1 MITGLNSPLPGIKI
15 ESFRDILCD
24 RSLVEAKPNFNITQW
39 IETSKIS
46 SYWGHDEINTY
57 NSSRCFQIWS
67 PDTPDPTIYD
77 NGFKV
82 KFPSNELVL
91 RFVYFY
97 LVENRI
103 EKSKA
108 VSNPELI
115 PYSHKIIWSLLHP
128 GHRRE
133 PEKITRIR
141 IQENRA
147 PSNTEIDIENQLE
160 ITNCEKKTAIIAKSD
175 DISAELNFLTKN
187 YFTEKFYV
195 GKDAIAK
202 EYSGIAFA
210 YVRNTKIPKY
220 YRIIIEAGIY
230 DRLQVEKMTRKNRGR
245 KTVWKQNLGL
255 EGVSSLSGGLM
266 TLFMLCGGLL
276 CLAISSFILECR
288 GIIWGK
294 CQSILHKHKDD
305 FAEKEIQKI

>member
-1 MITGLNSPLPGIKI
+1 M
-15 ESFRDILCD
+15 
-24 RSLVEAKPNFNITQW
+24 
-39 IETSKIS
+39 
-46 SYWGHDEINTY
+46 
-57 NSSRCFQIWS
+57 
-67 PDTPDPTIYD
+67 
-77 NGFKV
+77 
-82 KFPSNELVL
+82 
-91 RFVYFY
+91 RFFYFY
-97 LVENRI
+97 KTTNIIEN
-103 EKSKA
+103 SKGG
-108 VSNPELI
+108 SKPEII
-115 PYSHKIIWSLLHP
+115 PNSLKIIWSLLHP
-128 GHRRE
+128 GHTRE

-288 GIIWGK
+288 GIIWGSVNQYCTNIKTILQKKKFRKFK
-294 CQSILHKHKDD
+294 CHRKIHVQPMVVKTLVVRTVTSS
-305 FAEKEIQKI
+305 AQEIREDSNTTLK